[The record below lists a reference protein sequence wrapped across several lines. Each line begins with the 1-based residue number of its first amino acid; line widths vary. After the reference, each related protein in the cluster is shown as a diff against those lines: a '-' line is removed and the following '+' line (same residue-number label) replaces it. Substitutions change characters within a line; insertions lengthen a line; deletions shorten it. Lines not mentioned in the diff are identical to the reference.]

1 MDVACKFGDTEV
13 IIDDDNNCIEV
24 DSIVEVERVVGVV
37 SVNASGHVTEADEVF
52 ANRGKLILLD
62 DPMDC

>member
-1 MDVACKFGDTEV
+1 MGVACKFGDTEV

-37 SVNASGHVTEADEVF
+37 SVNASRLVTDADEVF
-52 ANRGKLILLD
+52 VNRGKFSFW
-62 DPMDC
+62 